1 MEPVPA
7 KHPRLIRRGAVYHF
21 RVHIPLDLRDHYR
34 GRKEITASLRTTD
47 PKEALRLVRTR
58 SEAQEQEF
66 DRIRAGCKVT
76 EFTNEQIAELVQRM
90 MAEELHAD
98 EQSRMQGSYMNI
110 VDEDTG
116 NLQHLESEL
125 RRALARGDVSLVRAQ
140 TAEILHGVGVTLD
153 SQSTAYRALAYQIL
167 KASVETVHALLAR
180 NRGDVVKT
188 PSPPPA
194 GPKPSASRVTLR
206 HLLDNWRVEREPTA
220 RSRQEWELSVRR
232 FEQLHGSLSVQ
243 EITKAHIVA
252 VRGQMLQAGLSVPTA
267 RKNIGALSAL
277 LQMAADD
284 ELVPTN
290 VARGVK
296 PRGAKV
302 KTEARLPYD
311 ANDLQRILAGP
322 VHANGERP
330 QGGAGEAAF
339 WLPLLALWTGARLEE
354 LGQLRPEDV
363 RHAEGGIL
371 YLEITDRGEGTSVKT
386 ASSRRRVPI
395 HDELIRL
402 GFLDYVCQCRTAGH
416 DRLFP
421 ELRRSGHG
429 RWTPAWSQWWGRYCR
444 RVLKLTD
451 NRKVFHSFRH
461 SFKDACRACGITEEI
476 HDALTGHSGGGGVG
490 RGYGARQFP
499 LRPLVEAMKRLRYV
513 GIEGLHFWGR

>member
-1 MEPVPA
+1 
-7 KHPRLIRRGAVYHF
+7 
-21 RVHIPLDLRDHYR
+21 
-34 GRKEITASLRTTD
+34 
-47 PKEALRLVRTR
+47 
-58 SEAQEQEF
+58 
-66 DRIRAGCKVT
+66 
-76 EFTNEQIAELVQRM
+76 
-90 MAEELHAD
+90 
-98 EQSRMQGSYMNI
+98 
-110 VDEDTG
+110 
-116 NLQHLESEL
+116 
-125 RRALARGDVSLVRAQ
+125 
-140 TAEILHGVGVTLD
+140 
-153 SQSTAYRALAYQIL
+153 
-167 KASVETVHALLAR
+167 
-180 NRGDVVKT
+180 
-188 PSPPPA
+188 
-194 GPKPSASRVTLR
+194 
-206 HLLDNWRVEREPTA
+206 
-220 RSRQEWELSVRR
+220 
-232 FEQLHGSLSVQ
+232 
-243 EITKAHIVA
+243 
-252 VRGQMLQAGLSVPTA
+252 MLQAGLSVPTA

-499 LRPLVEAMKRLRYV
+499 LGPLVEAMKRLRYV